1 MVFTAVVVVDKL
13 EAEEGVAQGGECKEG
28 AIDKEEEEEEE

>member
-1 MVFTAVVVVDKL
+1 MVFTAVVVVVDKL

-28 AIDKEEEEEEE
+28 AIEKEEED